1 MLAGPAFWRT
11 ARFAF
16 FALICLTA
24 LGAYAFFRAPQSIF
38 PTIELARVEVF
49 ADCDELGPEAIRSSV
64 ARPLEAALATLPGI
78 RAIRTYA
85 DTGKLEI
92 ELDFDPRG
100 DLRGD
105 LRDVRATLA
114 QAADGLPVSHVAS
127 LIEGPNMEPVVTL
140 AVRSK
145 ASTQAD
151 VRADLERAVLPVFA
165 GTPGLER
172 VAVFGGPRRAY
183 RIDLDAG
190 KLAGAGLEAQAVADA
205 IRAAAEPRAAGTLVR
220 GNERFD
226 VSTGGAPGDAASL
239 AGVRVWDAV
248 GRHATPVRALGR
260 VRVADEPT
268 GQQAAFDGSHA
279 VLVNVYPV
287 AGADAVALA
296 RAVEDRIPELRRRL
310 PADAT
315 LDVAWDQT
323 RPIRA
328 AQAAL
333 RAQMLAGAAIALAVI
348 LFFLRDRTMVALA
361 ALVVPATLALT
372 ALVLT
377 VAGLSLNVMTL
388 GGLAIAIGLAIDEV
402 IVVVEAVARELA
414 ARPDLPR
421 RAAIANAV
429 GRIARPLVVATAANV
444 VVFVPLGLLSGV
456 PGFFFRALS
465 ITLAIA
471 LIVSIALSL
480 FIVPLLADALRARA
494 RTPPTLALEA
504 AYVRLLRAA
513 LERAPL
519 VYAGAFAIV
528 LVTVVLAFRLPS
540 DFLPE
545 VDEGQFEIKYAL
557 PPGMSLDAADAVMT
571 RVERAVLADRDV
583 VHEARLSGVDTNG
596 YLATPPDAGTI
607 RVQTRAGAAR
617 FDTIAARLRKAALA
631 EDPDLYLEIHQ
642 LLEDQINDLSG
653 APEPIQLTVRGPDQ
667 AVLERLADRL
677 ADHIDDIDGVVDT
690 FDGITYQARE
700 IDAYPLAPDAAGAR
714 DFSSALRAR
723 IGGLPAG
730 NPAAPGGPLPAVVYV
745 TGGPAPARFARLSAP
760 RYATEIQEE
769 NGVRLVRVTAGLEGA
784 SLSSV
789 ITKIQ
794 RSCSY
799 LLAHL
804 PPGYSVQLG
813 GAVDAQRHAFGE
825 FALVLAS
832 AIVLV
837 FGVLLLAFNSFRLP
851 LVVLAA
857 LAVTPLGVVL
867 ALLFTQTS
875 LNVASFMGLLL
886 LIGIVVRNGILLVDG
901 IKRRRMEGMPA
912 WEAFAASGVER
923 LRPILM
929 TTVATLGALAPLAL
943 GFGAGSELERPL
955 AIAVIGG
962 IVSATALTLILIPVL
977 YASVDPVTPP

>member
-16 FALICLTA
+16 FALACLTA
-24 LGAYAFFRAPQSIF
+24 LGTYAFFTAPQSIF

-49 ADCDELGPEAIRSSV
+49 ADCEELGPEAIRSAV
-64 ARPLEAALATLPGI
+64 ARPLETALATLPGV

-92 ELDFDPRG
+92 ELDFDERG

-114 QAADGLPVSHVAS
+114 QAADGLPVSHVTS
-127 LIEGPNMEPVVTL
+127 LIEGPNMEPVLTL

-145 ASTQAD
+145 ANTQALL
-151 VRADLERAVLPVFA
+151 REDLERAVLPVFS

-190 KLAGAGLEAQAVADA
+190 TLARAGIEAQAVAGA
-205 IRAAAEPRAAGTLVR
+205 VRAAAEPRAAGTLVR
-220 GNERFD
+220 GSERLD
-226 VSTGGAPGDAASL
+226 VATGGAPDDPASL
-239 AGVRVWDAV
+239 AGVRVWDAA
-248 GRHATPVRALGR
+248 GRHSARVGELGR
-260 VRVADEPT
+260 VLVADEPT
-268 GQQAAFDGSHA
+268 GQQASFDGTHA

-287 AGADAVALA
+287 AGGDAVALA
-296 RAVEDRIPELRRRL
+296 RAVEGRFPDLRRRL

-323 RPIRA
+323 RPILA
-328 AQAAL
+328 AQASL
-333 RAQMLAGAAIALAVI
+333 RTQMLTGAAIALGVI
-348 LFFLRDRTMVALA
+348 LFFLRDRTMIAIA
-361 ALVVPATLALT
+361 ALLVPATLALT
-372 ALVLT
+372 ALVLKI
-377 VAGLSLNVMTL
+377 AGLSLNVMTL

-414 ARPDLPR
+414 AQPDLPR
-421 RAAIANAV
+421 RTAIANAV
-429 GRIARPLVVATAANV
+429 RRISRPLVVATAANV

-465 ITLAIA
+465 ITLAVA

-480 FIVPLLADALRARA
+480 FVAPLLADALRARA
-494 RTPPTLALEA
+494 RTPPAFALEA
-504 AYVRLLRAA
+504 SYVRLLRATLA
-513 LERAPL
+513 RAPF
-519 VYAGAFAIV
+519 VYAGALAIV
-528 LVTVVLAFRLPS
+528 AVTVVLALRLPS

-557 PPGMSLDAADAVMT
+557 PPGMSLDAADAVLT

-583 VHEARLSGVDTNG
+583 AHEARLSGVDTNG

-607 RVQTRAGAAR
+607 RVQTRPGAAP

-631 EDPDLYLEIHQ
+631 QNPDLYLEIHQ

-667 AVLERLADRL
+667 AVLEKLADRL
-677 ADHIDDIDGVVDT
+677 ADHVDDIDGVVDT

-700 IDAYPLAPDAAGAR
+700 LDAYPLAPDAPGAR

-730 NPAAPGGPLPAVVYV
+730 DVAAPGGPLPVVV
-745 TGGPAPARFARLSAP
+745 RIAGGPGRAPFARFSVP

-789 ITKIQ
+789 IANIR
-794 RSCSY
+794 RSTGY
-799 LLAHL
+799 VLAHL
-804 PPGYSVQLG
+804 PPGYSVELG
-813 GAVDAQRHAFGE
+813 GAIDAQRHAFAE

-832 AIVLV
+832 ATVLV
-837 FGVLLLAFNSFRLP
+837 FGVLLLAFGSFRLP

-867 ALLFTQTS
+867 ALLLTGTS

-886 LIGIVVRNGILLVDG
+886 LIGIVVRNGILLIEG
-901 IKRRRMEGMPA
+901 TKRRRMEGAPA
-912 WEAFAASGVER
+912 WDALAASGVER

-929 TTVATLGALAPLAL
+929 TTVATVGALAPLAL
-943 GFGAGSELERPL
+943 GLGAGSELERPL

-977 YASVDPVTPP
+977 YASVDPVRLP